1 MRYSILFTLILA
13 LFSFNAYAH
22 GKEEHK
28 KEQKEQTAE
37 DSSHHH
43 QATTSDWV
51 QNPTGEDHQT
61 GSAFPGSRLMH
72 PKASDFPSLHPLIVH
87 FPIVLLILA
96 FLLQIAA
103 LFWWKKELSLISGVL
118 LLLGFITAYLASGS
132 LHPHTEGLNETA
144 SGILAL
150 HDQYAEYT
158 VWLSGIAFLLKVLS
172 HFLLRQKIWMEIL
185 VAVLLAATAYSVSQA
200 GHYGAALVHLQ
211 GVGPQGEH
219 LEMEAHEHE

>member
-1 MRYSILFTLILA
+1 MRYSIVFTLILA
-13 LFSFNAYAH
+13 FSSFNAYAH

-28 KEQKEQTAE
+28 KEQTTE

-43 QATTSDWV
+43 QDATTDFE
-51 QNPTGEDHQT
+51 QNPMEEGHQT
-61 GSAFPGSRLMH
+61 GTVFPGSRLMH
-72 PKASDFPSLHPLIVH
+72 PKTSDFPSLHPLIVH

-103 LFWWKKELSLISGVL
+103 LFWWKKELGLTSGIL
-118 LLLGFITAYLASGS
+118 LLFGFITAYLASGS